1 MPFWTAKASCF
12 TSGLAHQADTV
23 MMALMVDLRGW
34 HRSQAFKPM
43 VALKSNGGNDVV
55 HVFGTCWM

>member
-1 MPFWTAKASCF
+1 
-12 TSGLAHQADTV
+12 